1 MKSKCHTSSSH
12 YIGLSNKLSKVATP
26 SQLSFSFPDLL
37 KYEGAA
43 KDVFN
48 IAMDLQIIL
57 STVFK
62 EDREDL

>member
-1 MKSKCHTSSSH
+1 MTQIFNRMRIIAQTKD
-12 YIGLSNKLSKVATP
+12 IFGLDLI
-26 SQLSFSFPDLL
+26 LSFFYLDLL

-62 EDREDL
+62 EEPTDL

>member
-1 MKSKCHTSSSH
+1 MTQFNNFQQNENNRTEK
-12 YIGLSNKLSKVATP
+12 YNFGLDLI
-26 SQLSFSFPDLL
+26 LSFFCLDLL

-62 EDREDL
+62 EEPADL

>member
-1 MKSKCHTSSSH
+1 MTQIFNRMRIIAQIKD
-12 YIGLSNKLSKVATP
+12 IFGLDLI
-26 SQLSFSFPDLL
+26 LSFFCLDLL

-62 EDREDL
+62 EETGEL

>member
-1 MKSKCHTSSSH
+1 MGGKRDFQQNENNRKKRDNF
-12 YIGLSNKLSKVATP
+12 GLDLI
-26 SQLSFSFPDLL
+26 LSFFCSDLL

-62 EDREDL
+62 EEPTDL

>member
-1 MKSKCHTSSSH
+1 MRIIAQIKDIFGF
-12 YIGLSNKLSKVATP
+12 YLI
-26 SQLSFSFPDLL
+26 LSFFCSDLL

-62 EDREDL
+62 EEPTDL